1 MDWITARR
9 KCSIEHAWNTLC
21 ERVGADIEI
30 WREPADGKRATIEFL
45 ADADVAGINKNSR
58 QTNTSKVTLRRKNH
72 HIAVESPGSQ
82 HPITLIPHTAE
93 TGECK
98 LREGNVDL
106 EFWQASRRILEKFLD
121 RKSTRLN

>member
-30 WREPADGKRATIEFL
+30 WRAAGSDDATVEFS
-45 ADADVAGINKNSR
+45 ADADIAVITKNSR
-58 QTNTSKVTLRRKNH
+58 QTSTSRVTLRRKSH
-72 HIAVESPGSQ
+72 HIAVELPGSQ
-82 HPITLIPHTAE
+82 HPIILTPHTGE
-93 TGECK
+93 NGECK

-106 EFWQASRRILEKFLD
+106 EFWQASRRILEKFLFAD
-121 RKSTRLN
+121 GEA